1 MACGRAGRLRFALRR
16 TACFGIGIDLRESE
30 DCLFL
35 SAINNLRDIVSV
47 GRSFIKS
54 SRSIRGRSGGSF
66 TAVAVLAFALV
77 VSIVGSFVTYRELS
91 IAFQKHDAI
100 ATTTEDLINLYRLQ
114 IDEETGVRGFM
125 ASGQPIFL
133 QPYLDAK
140 PKFTPIFED
149 LSKFNQ
155 GAGFQQEQPILNDL
169 RATHDAWETNVASVL
184 IAHPTAPN
192 AMELLSRG
200 KLALDRMR
208 DDFRQLTFLY
218 QNEGKA
224 SEDQAQSL
232 LRQSA
237 FFTATLILLFGAL
250 AIVADIVRSRTQAA
264 LERERVVADTLQQA
278 FLSGWDSLPYV
289 RIGTAYVSA
298 TRDAA
303 VGGDLFDVYR
313 LDEHRSSVLVA
324 DVSGKGLNA
333 AVETARVKYSVRSFA
348 EENGD
353 PAVVLTKF
361 NRAFARSAVDP
372 ESFVTVFLGILDDRD
387 MSLSFASA
395 GHGQSFLRR
404 GDQVQ
409 RLEVTGP
416 VIGLTASS
424 EFGVQRVMLQSH
436 DMLVLA
442 TDGLTE
448 ARDGDGVLLGEEGA
462 VRWIRDGS
470 RDPDRFAKDLVDR
483 VTRFAGGR
491 IADDF
496 ALLVI
501 KVA

>member
-1 MACGRAGRLRFALRR
+1 MDRAFVRH
-16 TACFGIGIDLRESE
+16 
-30 DCLFL
+30 
-35 SAINNLRDIVSV
+35 SAID
-47 GRSFIKS
+47 K
-54 SRSIRGRSGGSF
+54 
-66 TAVAVLAFALV
+66 
-77 VSIVGSFVTYRELS
+77 
-91 IAFQKHDAI
+91 
-100 ATTTEDLINLYRLQ
+100 TTENLITLYRLQ
-114 IDEETGVRGFM
+114 IDEETGIRGFL
-125 ASGQPIFL
+125 ASGQRGYLEPYYSAEKQFAPIF
-133 QPYLDAK
+133 DDMAR
-140 PKFTPIFED
+140 
-149 LSKFNQ
+149 FNRDS
-155 GAGFQQEQPILNDL
+155 GFQAEQPLLGEL
-169 RATHDAWETNVASVL
+169 RSTHDSWQRNVAAVL
-184 IAHPTAPN
+184 IAHPDAPD
-192 AMELLSRG
+192 ALDQLRRG
-200 KLALDRMR
+200 KAALDAMR
-208 DDFRQLTFLY
+208 DDFGQLTMLY
-218 QNEGKA
+218 HGEAFTAEKEA
-224 SEDQAQSL
+224 ESL
-232 LRQSA
+232 LFQSA
-237 FFTATLILLFGAL
+237 FFTSALILLFGAL
-250 AIVADIVRSRTQAA
+250 AIIADIVRSRTQAA

-348 EENGD
+348 EENND

-395 GHGQSFLRR
+395 GHAQSFLRR
-404 GDQVQ
+404 GDHVR

-416 VIGLTASS
+416 VIGLTATS
-424 EFGVQRVMLQSH
+424 EFGVERVMLKSQ

-448 ARDGDGVLLGEEGA
+448 ARNSAGVLLGEEGA

-470 RDPDRFAKDLVDR
+470 PDPDRFAADLVKR

>member
-1 MACGRAGRLRFALRR
+1 M
-16 TACFGIGIDLRESE
+16 T
-30 DCLFL
+30 
-35 SAINNLRDIVSV
+35 
-47 GRSFIKS
+47 S
-54 SRSIRGRSGGSF
+54 SRSLRGRSGGSF
-66 TAVAVLAFALV
+66 TAVAILAFALI
-77 VSIVGSFVTYRELS
+77 VSVVGSYITYKELNA
-91 IAFQKHDAI
+91 AFQRHSAI
-100 ATTTEDLINLYRLQ
+100 DTATEDLITLYRMQ
-114 IDEETGVRGFM
+114 IDEETGIRGFL
-125 ASGQPIFL
+125 ATGQDVYL
-133 QPYLDAK
+133 EPYYKAVQQFR
-140 PKFTPIFED
+140 PKFEE
-149 LSKFNQ
+149 LEQLNRVV
-155 GAGFQQEQPILNDL
+155 GFQAELPLIDDL
-169 RATHDAWETNVASVL
+169 RSMNESWERNVATVL
-184 IAHPTAPN
+184 IAHPNAPDSLQ
-192 AMELLSRG
+192 LLAHG
-200 KLALDRMR
+200 KLSLDQMRGDFDALG
-208 DDFRQLTFLY
+208 TLY
-218 QNEGKA
+218 A
-224 SEDQAQSL
+224 SESKSSEDAAQSL
-232 LRQSA
+232 LRRSVFSTSA
-237 FFTATLILLFGAL
+237 LILLFGAL
-250 AIVADIVRSRTQAA
+250 AIVADVVRSRTQAA

-348 EENGD
+348 EENSD
-353 PAVVLTKF
+353 PAVVLAKF
-361 NRAFARSAVDP
+361 NRAFARSAADP

-395 GHGQSFLRR
+395 GHAQSFLRR
-404 GDQVQ
+404 GEDVQ

-416 VIGLTASS
+416 VIGLAPTS
-424 EFGVQRVMLQSH
+424 EFTTERIVLKSE

-448 ARDGDGVLLGEEGA
+448 ARNHAGELLGEEGA
-462 VRWIRDGS
+462 VRWIRAGS
-470 RDPDRFAKDLVDR
+470 RDPDRFAADLVAR
-483 VTRFAGGR
+483 VTKYAGGR

>member
-1 MACGRAGRLRFALRR
+1 M
-16 TACFGIGIDLRESE
+16 
-30 DCLFL
+30 
-35 SAINNLRDIVSV
+35 
-47 GRSFIKS
+47 
-54 SRSIRGRSGGSF
+54 
-66 TAVAVLAFALV
+66 
-77 VSIVGSFVTYRELS
+77 
-91 IAFQKHDAI
+91 
-100 ATTTEDLINLYRLQ
+100 NLYRLQ
-114 IDEETGVRGFM
+114 IDEETGLRGFL
-125 ASGQPIFL
+125 ATGQNVFL
-133 QPYLDAK
+133 DPYSKAK
-140 PKFTPIFED
+140 PQFARIYD
-149 LSKFNQ
+149 QLAQFNRDVS
-155 GAGFQQEQPILNDL
+155 FKTEQPLLSDL
-169 RATHDAWETNVASVL
+169 LATHDAWQRDIAEVL
-184 IAHPTAPN
+184 IANPTAPN
-192 AMELLSRG
+192 SIELLGRG
-200 KLALDRMR
+200 KFALDQMR
-208 DDFRQLTFLY
+208 NDFETLINDY
-218 QNEGKA
+218 NDEGAA
-224 SEDQAQSL
+224 SEAEAQKA
-232 LRQSA
+232 LRRSA
-237 FFTATLILLFGAL
+237 FSMSALILLFGAL
-250 AIVADIVRSRTQAA
+250 AIVADVVRSRTQAA

-348 EENGD
+348 EENSD
-353 PAVVLTKF
+353 PAIVLAKF
-361 NRAFARSAVDP
+361 NRAFARSAADP

-395 GHGQSFLRR
+395 GHAQSFLRR
-404 GDQVQ
+404 GDDVQ

-416 VIGLTASS
+416 VIGLAATS
-424 EFGVQRVMLQSH
+424 EFGLERVMLKTN

-448 ARDGDGVLLGEEGA
+448 ARNGAGELLGEEGA
-462 VRWIRDGS
+462 IRWIRAGS
-470 RDPDRFAKDLVDR
+470 PDPDRFAADLVAR
-483 VTRFAGGR
+483 VTRYAGGR

>member
-1 MACGRAGRLRFALRR
+1 VLCGAPNR
-16 TACFGIGIDLRESE
+16 TVGIGIDLRESE

-35 SAINNLRDIVSV
+35 SAISILRDIVNV
-47 GRSFIKS
+47 GRSFIQS

-66 TAVAVLAFALV
+66 TAVAVLAFALI
-77 VSIVGSFVTYRELS
+77 VSIVGSFITYRELS
-91 IAFQKHDAI
+91 MAFQRHAEIDKA
-100 ATTTEDLINLYRLQ
+100 TEDLITLYRLQ
-114 IDEETGVRGFM
+114 IDEETGIRGYM
-125 ASGQPIFL
+125 ATGLAVYL
-133 QPYLDAK
+133 QPYLEAK
-140 PKFTPIFED
+140 PNFAPIFQD
-149 LSKFNQ
+149 LSKFNSNP
-155 GAGFQQEQPILNDL
+155 AFQNEQPLLNDL
-169 RATHDAWETNVASVL
+169 RSTHEAWETKVASVL
-184 IAHPTAPN
+184 VAHPNPPG

-200 KLALDRMR
+200 KVALDRMR
-208 DDFRQLTFLY
+208 DDFAELTDLY
-218 QNEGKA
+218 KNEAKA
-224 SEDQAQSL
+224 SADQAQSL

-404 GDQVQ
+404 GDQVR

-416 VIGLTASS
+416 VIGLAATS
-424 EFGVQRVMLQSH
+424 EFGVERVLLQPH

-448 ARDGDGVLLGEEGA
+448 ARNNAGVLLGEDGA

-470 RDPDRFAKDLVDR
+470 PDPDRFAKDLVER

>member
-1 MACGRAGRLRFALRR
+1 M
-16 TACFGIGIDLRESE
+16 
-30 DCLFL
+30 
-35 SAINNLRDIVSV
+35 RDIVKV
-47 GRSFIKS
+47 GRSFIRS

-66 TAVAVLAFALV
+66 TAVAVLAFALI
-77 VSIVGSFVTYRELS
+77 VSIAGSFITYNELRM
-91 IAFQKHDAI
+91 AFQLHNAI
-100 ATTTEDLINLYRLQ
+100 DTTTEDLITLYRLQ
-114 IDEETGVRGFM
+114 IDEETGIRGYM
-125 ASGQPIFL
+125 ATGLPVYL
-133 QPYLDAK
+133 QPYIDAK
-140 PKFTPIFED
+140 PKFTPIFQD
-149 LSKFNQ
+149 LAKFNQ
-155 GAGFQQEQPILNDL
+155 EQGFKNEPPLLDQL
-169 RATHDAWETNVASVL
+169 RATHDEWETKVAPVL
-184 IAHPTAPN
+184 IAHPTAPE
-192 AMELLSRG
+192 AVGLLSRG
-200 KLALDRMR
+200 KVALDRMR
-208 DDFRQLTFLY
+208 DDFAQLTELY
-218 QNEGKA
+218 KSEAKA
-224 SEDQAQSL
+224 SEAQAQSL

-237 FFTATLILLFGAL
+237 FFTSALILLFGGL
-250 AIVADIVRSRTQAA
+250 AIIADIVRSRTQAA

-353 PAVVLTKF
+353 PAVVLSKF

-404 GDQVQ
+404 GDQVR
-409 RLEVTGP
+409 RLDVTGP

-424 EFGVQRVMLQSH
+424 EFGVERVMLQSH

-448 ARDGDGVLLGEEGA
+448 ARDSDGVLLGEEGA

>member
-1 MACGRAGRLRFALRR
+1 M
-16 TACFGIGIDLRESE
+16 
-30 DCLFL
+30 
-35 SAINNLRDIVSV
+35 
-47 GRSFIKS
+47 KS

-66 TAVAVLAFALV
+66 TAVAVLAFALI
-77 VSIVGSFVTYRELS
+77 VSIVGSYITYRELS
-91 IAFQKHDAI
+91 AAFQRHNAI
-100 ATTTEDLINLYRLQ
+100 DATTERLITLYRMQ
-114 IDEETGVRGFM
+114 VDEETAIRGFL
-125 ASGQPIFL
+125 ATGQRI
-133 QPYLDAK
+133 YLDPYFDAERQ
-140 PKFTPIFED
+140 F
-149 LSKFNQ
+149 
-155 GAGFQQEQPILNDL
+155 APILNELAGFNRDAPFQAEQPLLDEL
-169 RATHDAWETNVASVL
+169 RATHDSWQHNVAEVL
-184 IAHPTAPN
+184 IAHPNAPN
-192 AMELLSRG
+192 VLDLLRRE
-200 KLALDRMR
+200 KAALDQMR
-208 DDFRQLTFLY
+208 DDFTHLIDSY
-218 QNEGKA
+218 QAEGAA
-224 SEDQAQSL
+224 SEAQATSL
-232 LRQSA
+232 LLRSA
-237 FFTATLILLFGAL
+237 FSTSALILLFGAL

-298 TRDAA
+298 TRDAS

-361 NRAFARSAVDP
+361 NRAFARSAADP

-387 MSLSFASA
+387 MSLSYASA

-404 GDQVQ
+404 GDDVQ

-416 VIGLTASS
+416 VIGLTPTS
-424 EFGVQRVMLQSH
+424 EFSVERVMLKPK

-448 ARDGDGVLLGEEGA
+448 ARNGAGELLGEEGA
-462 VRWIRDGS
+462 VRWIQAGS
-470 RDPDRFAKDLVDR
+470 RDPDRFAADLVAR

>member
-1 MACGRAGRLRFALRR
+1 M
-16 TACFGIGIDLRESE
+16 
-30 DCLFL
+30 
-35 SAINNLRDIVSV
+35 RDIVTV

-54 SRSIRGRSGGSF
+54 SRTLRGRAGGSF
-66 TAVAVLAFALV
+66 TAVAVLVLALV
-77 VSIVGSFVTYRELS
+77 VSIAGSYVTYGEAKQ
-91 IAFQKHDAI
+91 AFLRHSAIDAS
-100 ATTTEDLINLYRLQ
+100 TEHLINLYRLQ
-114 IDEETGVRGFM
+114 IDEETGIRGYL
-125 ASGQPIFL
+125 ATGKLAYL
-133 QPYLDAK
+133 QPYTDAK
-140 PKFTPIFED
+140 PQFAALFQD
-149 LSKFNQ
+149 L
-155 GAGFQQEQPILNDL
+155 AGFNKSAGGFASEQPLLDDL
-169 RATHDAWETNVASVL
+169 RATHDLWERNVATVL
-184 IAHPTAPN
+184 IANSNPPGS
-192 AMELLSRG
+192 MEILSLG
-200 KLALDRMR
+200 KSYLDRMR
-208 DDFRQLTFLY
+208 GDFEQLT
-218 QNEGKA
+218 GKYSDEA
-224 SEDQAQSL
+224 AAAQKDAQDL
-232 LRQSA
+232 LVRSA
-237 FFTATLILLFGAL
+237 FSTSALILLFGAL

-278 FLSGWDSLPYV
+278 FLSGWDSLPYL

-348 EENGD
+348 EENPD
-353 PAVVLTKF
+353 PAIVLAKF
-361 NRAFARSAVDP
+361 NRAFTRSALDP

-395 GHGQSFLRR
+395 GHAQSFLRR
-404 GDQVQ
+404 GDHVR

-416 VIGLTASS
+416 VIGLMPTS
-424 EFGVQRVMLQSH
+424 EFGAERVMLKSH

-448 ARDGDGVLLGEEGA
+448 ARDSTGALLGEEGA
-462 VRWIRDGS
+462 ARWIRDGS
-470 RDPDRFAKDLVDR
+470 RDPDRFAADLVDR

>member
-1 MACGRAGRLRFALRR
+1 
-16 TACFGIGIDLRESE
+16 
-30 DCLFL
+30 
-35 SAINNLRDIVSV
+35 LRDFVNV
-47 GRSFIKS
+47 GRSFIQS

-66 TAVAVLAFALV
+66 TAVAVLAFALI
-77 VSIVGSFVTYRELS
+77 VSIVGSFITYRSLS
-91 IAFQKHDAI
+91 NAFQRHNAI
-100 ATTTEDLINLYRLQ
+100 DTATVDLINLYRYQ
-114 IDEETGVRGFM
+114 IDEETAIRGFM
-125 ASGQPIFL
+125 ATGQPAYL
-133 QPYLDAK
+133 QPYTDAK
-140 PKFTPIFED
+140 PKFAPIFQA
-149 LSKFNQ
+149 LTKFNRDMN
-155 GAGFQQEQPILNDL
+155 FQNEQPLLDEL
-169 RATHDAWETNVASVL
+169 RATHDDWEKNVASVVV
-184 IAHPTAPN
+184 AHPNPPGG
-192 AMELLSRG
+192 MELLTRG
-200 KLALDRMR
+200 KIALDSMR
-208 DDFRQLTFLY
+208 DDFNQLTGLY
-218 QNEGKA
+218 QGEGA
-224 SEDQAQSL
+224 VSEAQTTSL
-232 LRQSA
+232 LKQSA
-237 FFTATLILLFGAL
+237 FFMATLILLFGAL

-278 FLSGWDSLPYV
+278 FLSGWDSLPYL

-353 PAVVLTKF
+353 PAVVLSKF

-404 GDQVQ
+404 GDQVR
-409 RLEVTGP
+409 RLDVTGP
-416 VIGLTASS
+416 VIGLTATS
-424 EFGVQRVMLQSH
+424 EFGVERVMLQSH

-448 ARDGDGVLLGEEGA
+448 ARDNAGTLLGEEGA

-470 RDPDRFAKDLVDR
+470 ADPDRFAKDLVAR

>member
-1 MACGRAGRLRFALRR
+1 VEGRTSQHAEIDDQEPASALERR
-16 TACFGIGIDLRESE
+16 TIAFSGQRSLT
-30 DCLFL
+30 
-35 SAINNLRDIVSV
+35 LRDIVTV

-54 SRSIRGRSGGSF
+54 SRTLRGRAGGSF
-66 TAVAVLAFALV
+66 TAVAVLGLALV
-77 VSIVGSFVTYRELS
+77 VSIVGSYITYGEANQ
-91 IAFQKHDAI
+91 AFLRHSAIDAS
-100 ATTTEDLINLYRLQ
+100 TEHLINLYRLQ
-114 IDEETGVRGFM
+114 IDEETGIRGFL
-125 ASGQPIFL
+125 ATGKPAYL
-133 QPYLDAK
+133 QPYIEAK
-140 PKFTPIFED
+140 PQFATLFQD
-149 LSKFNQ
+149 L
-155 GAGFQQEQPILNDL
+155 AGFNHQAGFAAEQPLLDDL
-169 RATHDAWETNVASVL
+169 RATHDLWERNVATVL
-184 IAHPTAPN
+184 IANPN
-192 AMELLSRG
+192 VPGTMGILSLG
-200 KLALDRMR
+200 KSYLDQMR
-208 DDFRQLTFLY
+208 SDFEQLTKKY
-218 QNEGKA
+218 DDEATTAQ
-224 SEDQAQSL
+224 QAAQDL
-232 LRQSA
+232 LVRSA
-237 FFTATLILLFGAL
+237 FTTSALILLFGAL

-278 FLSGWDSLPYV
+278 FLSGWDSLPYL

-348 EENGD
+348 EENPD
-353 PAVVLTKF
+353 PAVVLAKF
-361 NRAFARSAVDP
+361 NRAFARSALDP

-395 GHGQSFLRR
+395 GHAQSFLRR
-404 GDQVQ
+404 GDSVR

-416 VIGLTASS
+416 VIGLMPTS
-424 EFGVQRVMLQSH
+424 EFGAERVMLKSH

-448 ARDGDGVLLGEEGA
+448 ARDRAGTLLGEEGA
-462 VRWIRDGS
+462 ARWIRDGS
-470 RDPDRFAKDLVDR
+470 PDPDRFAADLVDR

>member
-1 MACGRAGRLRFALRR
+1 
-16 TACFGIGIDLRESE
+16 
-30 DCLFL
+30 
-35 SAINNLRDIVSV
+35 LRDIVNV
-47 GRSFIKS
+47 GRSFIQS

-66 TAVAVLAFALV
+66 TAVAVLAFALL
-77 VSIVGSFVTYRELS
+77 VSIVGSFITYRQLA
-91 IAFQKHDAI
+91 IAFQQHDAI
-100 ATTTEDLINLYRLQ
+100 DTATVDLIKLYRYQ
-114 IDEETGVRGFM
+114 IDEETGIRGFM
-125 ASGQPIFL
+125 ATGLPVYL
-133 QPYLDAK
+133 QPYSEAK
-140 PKFTPIFED
+140 PQFAPIFQE
-149 LSKFNQ
+149 LSKFNNDMK
-155 GAGFQQEQPILNDL
+155 FQNEQPLLNEL
-169 RATHDAWETNVASVL
+169 RATHDDWEANVASVVV
-184 IAHPTAPN
+184 ARPN
-192 AMELLSRG
+192 PLGAMELLSRG
-200 KLALDRMR
+200 KIALDRMR
-208 DDFRQLTFLY
+208 DDFDRLTYLY
-218 QNEGKA
+218 QGERTA
-224 SEDQAQSL
+224 SEDKAQSL

-237 FFTATLILLFGAL
+237 FFTAALILLFGAL
-250 AIVADIVRSRTQAA
+250 AIVADVVRSRTQAA

-348 EENGD
+348 EENDD
-353 PAVVLTKF
+353 PAVVLSKF

-404 GDQVQ
+404 GDEVR
-409 RLEVTGP
+409 RLDVTGP
-416 VIGLTASS
+416 VIGLMASS
-424 EFGVQRVMLQSH
+424 EFGVERVMLQSH

-448 ARDGDGVLLGEEGA
+448 ARDRDGVLLGEEGA

-470 RDPDRFAKDLVDR
+470 PDPDRFAKDLVAR